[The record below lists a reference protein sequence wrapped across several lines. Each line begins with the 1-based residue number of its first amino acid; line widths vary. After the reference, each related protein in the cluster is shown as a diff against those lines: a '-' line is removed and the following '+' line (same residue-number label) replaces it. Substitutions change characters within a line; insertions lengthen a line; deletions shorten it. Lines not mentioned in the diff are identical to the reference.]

1 MTRMSIVVVMKLSI
15 GMTGVVKKKMKMT
28 TIMKVYSV
36 RNVWLHPL
44 NLIFSHNNKRKENDL
59 PEKFASKKKKKE
71 NNTAEQ
77 SKTKLMSS
85 ISLYMKSHAE
95 KPTAS
100 SVSKTEDDIFG
111 SMVAMQMRKLHG
123 IFKAQAQ
130 HEINNTLFRFI
141 MTQENA
147 KTQSSSQ
154 SLFSQNVDITPT
166 QYGTPLNH
174 QLSLSSSS
182 VTSPTSSLPDGNFGW
197 VSYLSRDNN

>member
-15 GMTGVVKKKMKMT
+15 GMAGVVKKKMKMT

-44 NLIFSHNNKRKENDL
+44 NLIFSRNNKRKENDL
-59 PEKFASKKKKKE
+59 PEKSGSKKKKKD

-77 SKTKLMSS
+77 SKTELMSS
-85 ISLYMKSHAE
+85 ISLYMKNRAE

-100 SVSKTEDDIFG
+100 SVPKTEDDIFG

-147 KTQSSSQ
+147 KAQSSSQ

-166 QYGTPLNH
+166 QYVPPLNH

-182 VTSPTSSLPDGNFGW
+182 VTSPTSSLHDGNFGW